1 MGDATIDDAPM
12 QLIDTLFVIA
22 VVVISAVVH
31 EVMHGVAANRLG
43 DPTARLAGRLTLNP
57 FQHLDL
63 FGSVLLPGVLAI
75 TNSPVLFGWAK
86 PVPYNPFNLKP
97 GRFSEAFVAGAGPF
111 ANVVIAVCAALAIR
125 STLFSGSEDILF
137 VVVVINVMMAI
148 FNMIPLPPLDG
159 SKVLPALLPRTVGHE
174 YDRWRMRAEYN
185 PFFSMGMVFVV
196 VLFLGSIFGSAVFAI
211 AHLLAGM

>member
-1 MGDATIDDAPM
+1 M

-22 VVVISAVVH
+22 VVVMSAVVH
-31 EVMHGVAANRLG
+31 EVMHGVAAERLG
-43 DPTARLAGRLTLNP
+43 DPTARFAGRLTLNP
-57 FQHLDL
+57 LKHLDPL
-63 FGSVLLPGVLAI
+63 GSVILPGILAL

-86 PVPYNPFNLKP
+86 PVPYNPYNLRS
-97 GRFSEAFVAGAGPF
+97 GRWSEAFVAGAGPL
-111 ANVVIAVCAALAIR
+111 ANIVIAFGAGMLVRSGAFTPAADL
-125 STLFSGSEDILF
+125 LF

-159 SKVLPALLPRTVGHE
+159 SKVLPAFLPRTVAYE

-196 VLFLGSIFGSAVFAI
+196 VLLLGSVFGDVVFALS
-211 AHLLAGM
+211 HLLSGV